1 MNFTCPPNIKQIN
14 NNNVKVTT
22 ENSTKNSAP
31 QKTTSSA
38 AVSPT
43 SDYVDDSGVS
53 EDNISSAN
61 SSSDQGISIYSTE
74 ASPIS
79 YHYTTTTPTNN
90 NNSLTNKNRNLINNI
105 NHQPPPASSI
115 VHLSPGGSTVIEY
128 KTSANN
134 LSNKVQTSKYATAV
148 PIVTVATSSSATSK
162 PLHANIVNDLSN
174 KNSNDNNSQSTP
186 HQHFHKRYLREEH
199 DKMMKQI
206 NEAAAESTAVSTSAP
221 ASIINASTTT
231 YTIPIKQHYSPTK
244 YEHETV
250 IVENDHPQTTT
261 IGQNHF
267 EHIERSDDYIT
278 PGNSPRQNDNLHPP
292 QAPQKTMMVTTAT
305 PPVTPNSVVSVQ
317 NSVETTS
324 PNSNAAASQQNK
336 QKHPNNLPY
345 DPFIHTNNKPPLS
358 FSSLIFLAIEDA
370 KEKALPVKEIYSWI
384 VQHYPYF
391 KTAPTGWKNSVRH
404 NLSLNKCF
412 QKVEKAPVSVDRI
425 LREIQNPNLKHC
437 SFFFLHLTF

>member
-14 NNNVKVTT
+14 SNTNNTNVKTVTDNFVKHT
-22 ENSTKNSAP
+22 AP
-31 QKTTSSA
+31 TTALSG

-43 SDYVDDSGVS
+43 SDFVDDSCVS

-79 YHYTTTTPTNN
+79 YHYTTTTLTNN
-90 NNSLTNKNRNLINNI
+90 NNSLTNKNRNLTSNI

-128 KTSANN
+128 KTSTTN
-134 LSNKVQTSKYATAV
+134 LSNKVQTSNYATAI
-148 PIVTVATSSSATSK
+148 PLVTLATTIPPSSTTIKSLQTN
-162 PLHANIVNDLSN
+162 NIVNDLSS
-174 KNSNDNNSQSTP
+174 KSSGDNCSQSTP
-186 HQHFHKRYLREEH
+186 HTHFHKRYLREEH

-206 NEAAAESTAVSTSAP
+206 NEAAAESAASAP
-221 ASIINASTTT
+221 ASIITTSTTT
-231 YTIPIKQHYSPTK
+231 YTIPIKQHYSPSK

-250 IVENDHPQTTT
+250 IVENEHPQTTT
-261 IGQNHF
+261 IIQNHF
-267 EHIERSDDYIT
+267 EHIERLDDYVT
-278 PGNSPRQNDNLHPP
+278 PGNSPRHDNLHPP
-292 QAPQKTMMVTTAT
+292 QAPQKSMMITSAT
-305 PPVTPNSVVSVQ
+305 PPVTPGSIIPGQSSIDTMASITPTSV
-317 NSVETTS
+317 
-324 PNSNAAASQQNK
+324 AAAAAVAAQQNK

-412 QKVEKAPVSVDRI
+412 QKVEKAPVS
-425 LREIQNPNLKHC
+425 
-437 SFFFLHLTF
+437 